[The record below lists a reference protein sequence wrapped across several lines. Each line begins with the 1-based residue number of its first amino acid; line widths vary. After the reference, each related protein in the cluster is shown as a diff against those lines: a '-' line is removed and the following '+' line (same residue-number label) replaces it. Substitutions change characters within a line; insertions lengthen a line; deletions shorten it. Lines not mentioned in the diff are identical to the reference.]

1 MRPYLYSDFL
11 STYVKSIFTD
21 RNIPVNEQFL
31 EELYAYISANK
42 DTCVNK
48 YGEFLESTIHATVV
62 FNYLKHYFIHDRLD
76 NEKYTFLVCLA
87 SEKQVKS
94 LSANLLYSGDFTNR
108 IQRALYETYALN

>member
-11 STYVKSIFTD
+11 STYVKSIFSD
-21 RNIPVNEQFL
+21 RNVPVNEQFL

-62 FNYLKHYFIHDRLD
+62 FNYLKHYFIHDCLD
-76 NEKYTFLVCLA
+76 NEKYSFLVRLA
-87 SEKQVKS
+87 SEKQLKS
-94 LSANLLYSGDFTNR
+94 LSANLLYTGDFTNR
-108 IQRALYETYALN
+108 IERALYETYALN